1 MYICIF
7 HLFYFHV
14 HLIYLFVDQ
23 CDRLLFQQVFFN
35 SSHVFLHQIT
45 GVVKG
50 PPFFKSY
57 LHKSKGNS
65 CVDHGSRW
73 M

>member
-1 MYICIF
+1 MYMCIF

-23 CDRLLFQQVFFN
+23 FDRLLFQQVFSN

-45 GVVKG
+45 RVVKDRL
-50 PPFFKSY
+50 FSKAT
-57 LHKSKGNS
+57 LINQKGNS
-65 CVDHGSRW
+65 CLDHGSRW